1 MLSDQ
6 AKCSTD
12 RSLAKLNIKQNEKK
26 KKLNIC
32 WGKDKKRKISA
43 KKIEKEENDEKI
55 EKCK

>member
-12 RSLAKLNIKQNEKK
+12 RSLAKLNIKNERKK
-26 KKLNIC
+26 IKYLF
-32 WGKDKKRKISA
+32 GKRQKKRKNSA
-43 KKIEKEENDEKI
+43 KKIGEKENDEKI